1 MNRSRIEYCD
11 HTLNII
17 TGCLNTCEY
26 CYARKM
32 SQRFSGNV
40 NLNMKEK
47 SKYSEHDGLF
57 VLENPFTGENDKQ
70 IIYPFGFM
78 PTLHRYRFSI
88 LDKLKSGQN
97 IFVGAMAD
105 MFGDW
110 VPDEWINEVFQ
121 NCMEHKQHNYLF
133 LTKNPERYA
142 DLEMLPEGEN
152 MFYGTSITREEE
164 MHRFNFLPAFRNI
177 YVSMEPLLEDLKPEK
192 HNLLF
197 RQVDWIILGA
207 ETGNRKGKVKPEP
220 EWIRK
225 IVDVAD
231 QEHTPE
237 FMKDS
242 LGKIIGEKNL
252 RRDLPEQLRVRKKSQ
267 KVLEKVMGKCVI
279 CGSREEKNK
288 LVSLSARIKRGG
300 KTCSFAYMCQ
310 SCFISWCKEH
320 ELEMPKLDGLRD
332 TK

>member
-133 LTKNPERYA
+133 LTKIRRDMQILRCFRREKICFTVRRSPEKKKCI
-142 DLEMLPEGEN
+142 G
-152 MFYGTSITREEE
+152 SIS
-164 MHRFNFLPAFRNI
+164 FL
-177 YVSMEPLLEDLKPEK
+177 LLE
-192 HNLLF
+192 
-197 RQVDWIILGA
+197 I
-207 ETGNRKGKVKPEP
+207 
-220 EWIRK
+220 
-225 IVDVAD
+225 
-231 QEHTPE
+231 
-237 FMKDS
+237 
-242 LGKIIGEKNL
+242 
-252 RRDLPEQLRVRKKSQ
+252 
-267 KVLEKVMGKCVI
+267 
-279 CGSREEKNK
+279 
-288 LVSLSARIKRGG
+288 
-300 KTCSFAYMCQ
+300 YM
-310 SCFISWCKEH
+310 
-320 ELEMPKLDGLRD
+320 
-332 TK
+332 